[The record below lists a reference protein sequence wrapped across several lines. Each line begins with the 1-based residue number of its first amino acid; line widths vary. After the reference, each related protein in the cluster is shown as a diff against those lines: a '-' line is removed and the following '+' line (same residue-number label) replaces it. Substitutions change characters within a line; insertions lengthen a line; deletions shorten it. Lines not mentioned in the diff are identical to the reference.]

1 MVILDWIMFG
11 RYCGMYMS
19 MEEIHEKYDG
29 QWVYMINL
37 VEDGQ
42 GQVLGGEIAA
52 FSESRKKILQEMLDS
67 EYDSIYVMY
76 AGEIP
81 KWVGGIVV

>member
-1 MVILDWIMFG
+1 
-11 RYCGMYMS
+11 MYMS